1 VIKTYLS
8 RVNKFYDTIQVR
20 TFDCQP
26 AVVKSVPPQIRVS
39 KRSTT
44 VFSAGARD
52 RKVPGVV
59 IFAGHVP
66 AINLSGPGFPAGSLP
81 GETRGN
87 FSTGL

>member
-8 RVNKFYDTIQVR
+8 RVNKFSDTIQVR

-26 AVVKSVPPQIRVS
+26 TVVKSVPPQISVS
-39 KRSTT
+39 KPSKIE
-44 VFSAGARD
+44 FSASARS

-59 IFAGHVP
+59 FSAGHIP
-66 AINLSGPGFPAGSLP
+66 AINLSGRGFPAGSLP
-81 GETRGN
+81 GETHGN